1 LLVNGRI
8 GIRINNSGSVTLVE
22 RRPIF
27 YSDALCR
34 KGKKY
39 SLPAPKGGKHAVN
52 PLLAVDQPQAQ
63 QRVSKKALARNNPL
77 DPDYISGS
85 SPFVVKARSFD

>member
-1 LLVNGRI
+1 MRFRNTGT
-8 GIRINNSGSVTLVE
+8 N
-22 RRPIF
+22 
-27 YSDALCR
+27 YSDYLCR

-85 SPFVVKARSFD
+85 SPFVVKARSLIN